1 MSVRFDKK
9 EGRLQTAWIW
19 IGFIVFITGVIL
31 FTTYGMSLGPISG
44 EHAAWGSFGS
54 LLAGFFTI
62 AATGATIATLL
73 FLAKQNK
80 DMQKVTQAQ
89 LDSMTFERYINHRK
103 LFFEQLHETVS
114 VHKGTFRFKDPGHL
128 YNSIFTENNPH
139 HCVFSVSP
147 EYDASGN
154 AINRIG
160 EMLSSIERLKYF
172 LDCTELKE
180 GEPFEF
186 VFLLRSISE
195 YIFMIEQVGEARDG
209 DVIFNGNLCAFNI
222 FSIEDMLNPCFT
234 IINVMM
240 KFTNNNCINDLEYQP
255 KSRHVR
261 KMLLN
266 NFGLNEDNGMVQVYG
281 VIKGIE
287 HLASVFY
294 KSLEVFEGR
303 GYAIPETVQI
313 LCNVFD
319 SAGSVNELRDDRK
332 FHDVLN
338 LCLNEVGEK
347 VSSMDDSGNNAEAL
361 FSIDRNLNA
370 IARSRG
376 YV

>member
-1 MSVRFDKK
+1 MSVSFDKK
-9 EGRLQTAWIW
+9 EGRLQTAWVW
-19 IGFIVFITGVIL
+19 IGFVVFITGVIL

-44 EHAAWGSFGS
+44 EHTAWGSFGS